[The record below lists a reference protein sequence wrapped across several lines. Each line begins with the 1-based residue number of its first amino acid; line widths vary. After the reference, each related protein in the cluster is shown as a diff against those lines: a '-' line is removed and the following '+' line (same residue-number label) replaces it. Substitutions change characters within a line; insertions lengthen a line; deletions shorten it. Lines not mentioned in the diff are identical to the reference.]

1 MLTSDAYAKLESSND
16 KLMARCDEIIEQYGL
31 PAYTEGLGAKGC
43 VIFAPEPIH
52 EYRDYLTKVDGD
64 LSTLAWLYHMNN
76 GIFMTPG
83 VEEEWTISIAHG
95 DDDLERF
102 ANALEHFARDLTS

>member
-1 MLTSDAYAKLESSND
+1 M
-16 KLMARCDEIIEQYGL
+16 
-31 PAYTEGLGAKGC
+31 
-43 VIFAPEPIH
+43 IFASEPLH

-83 VEEEWTISIAHG
+83 VEEEWTLSIAHG
-95 DDDLERF
+95 DDHLQRSRRVR
-102 ANALEHFARDLTS
+102 ALCVGLRGNQS